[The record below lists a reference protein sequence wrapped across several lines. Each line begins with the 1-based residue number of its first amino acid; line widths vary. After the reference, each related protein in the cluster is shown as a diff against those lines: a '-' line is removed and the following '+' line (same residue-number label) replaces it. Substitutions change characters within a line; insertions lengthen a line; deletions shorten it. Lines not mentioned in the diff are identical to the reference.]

1 MKEFIDAVVA
11 AFRSLLET
19 VFTQVEQNTSTIAA
33 QQEILQEHGAIIVDL
48 AERVAKLEGAPAP
61 DPTPDP
67 DPSPAPDP
75 DPVPDPDGSV
85 FSEPE
90 PGLLMAQAEKFVIAG
105 TGFEVQSDVPGYSG
119 SGYITYTGQ
128 DSFEK
133 WPGISAWADFTPT
146 TSGTYQLQIHN
157 RADDPN
163 DPSQGNDTWAKING
177 ESFYADDN
185 GTKVFAKGTEFGETN
200 VTTTNDS
207 SAGYLKFYS
216 NAKGAWTMQTS
227 AIDNKPRQI
236 MVELEAGTRYTIWI
250 AGRSNGHSI
259 DAVFLRHMDLD
270 PSVIDKY
277 LGVVDPTPVEP
288 DPVDPPADDITVE
301 IVSRGSLTPG
311 AKGLFEA
318 VVSDYS
324 NVATVDFF
332 LNGKKVH
339 TEKQHKYEYEP
350 TIPSTEFEMSV
361 QVNFNNGK
369 AQIAGS
375 KVFVPVSAPPV
386 GGGGGGDPTPT
397 PGTGIEEYD
406 ALVAAAD
413 ETWYDFNAASSGLS
427 DGFVSETAIKG
438 QFNASDAFMG
448 LKYNNTRYKFESQVP
463 EMGNI
468 PGLLLF
474 TPPGANNANFQER
487 VSIPKTKDVDYTP
500 GREVAVAMDFFFLSA
515 ANKTGN
521 VDVDIRTYNT
531 EPHVKRNG
539 LQSFQKRP
547 GAGTNPVGDGGGCE
561 FVLMSQYDAE
571 TFANNFPYG
580 NKGDQYGLELPQGVT
595 TFDLNGTYEGPFD
608 VNSPA
613 YTRDRMILA
622 CGIYGHDV
630 TDYNFQSQAFPCYP
644 GTNIRMTFAPDTL
657 YEMRWAVGMNSV
669 SNGVSNQDGYFRWWI
684 RNENVNGGDWFL
696 ACQLNNRDWTG
707 NVPMLLANLGN
718 GCYYGGNGKGY
729 YLNDGATANGLWFT
743 KSSAHVKI

>member
-33 QQEILQEHGAIIVDL
+33 QQETLQEHGAIIVDL
-48 AERVAKLEGAPAP
+48 AERVAKLEQGAPPVQAVTVAIVRTEPDAP
-61 DPTPDP
+61 IYAGEILPLWAQVWYNTSQVKEVVWFISSEADDYSTSLEPYAF
-67 DPSPAPDP
+67 APVVEAGPFYVRAD
-75 DPVPDPDGSV
+75 VTLVNG
-85 FSEPE
+85 
-90 PGLLMAQAEKFVIAG
+90 EKYAAV
-105 TGFEVQSDVPGYSG
+105 
-119 SGYITYTGQ
+119 
-128 DSFEK
+128 
-133 WPGISAWADFTPT
+133 ADFVAVARP
-146 TSGTYQLQIHN
+146 I
-157 RADDPN
+157 DP
-163 DPSQGNDTWAKING
+163 
-177 ESFYADDN
+177 
-185 GTKVFAKGTEFGETN
+185 
-200 VTTTNDS
+200 
-207 SAGYLKFYS
+207 
-216 NAKGAWTMQTS
+216 
-227 AIDNKPRQI
+227 ID
-236 MVELEAGTRYTIWI
+236 
-250 AGRSNGHSI
+250 
-259 DAVFLRHMDLD
+259 
-270 PSVIDKY
+270 
-277 LGVVDPTPVEP
+277 P

-311 AKGLFEA
+311 AQGLFEA

-324 NVATVDFF
+324 DVATVDFF
-332 LNGKKVH
+332 LNGQKVH
-339 TEKQHKYEYEP
+339 TERVHKYEYEP

-474 TPPGANNANFQER
+474 TPPGANNANYQER

-539 LQSFQKRP
+539 LQSFENRP
-547 GAGTNPVGDGGGCE
+547 NSGSNPVPNGGGCE

-571 TFANNFPYG
+571 TFINNFPYG
-580 NKGDQYGLELPQGVT
+580 NKGDQYGLELPQGET
-595 TFDLNGTYEGPFD
+595 IFDMQGIYEGPFD

-630 TDYNFQSQAFPCYP
+630 TDYDFQSQAFACYP

-657 YEMRWAVGMNSV
+657 YEMRWTVGMNTV

-684 RNENVNGGDWFL
+684 RNENVNGGEWFL